1 MKKETKD
8 KCFKQ
13 LASLFMAF
21 SYSLFSLTAISADS
35 IQSSALYSTYS
46 GGDIITMEQAQ
57 PKAEAV
63 VTSKDG
69 KIVFVGDKADADKK
83 FPNSDQFNLAGKTLM
98 PGFIEQH
105 LHPILAALT
114 LSIPVIA
121 PEEWKL
127 PNKVWPAVLG
137 NEHYIRALTNA
148 EAAMKDSVQNEND
161 EILWTWGYNSYFHGE
176 ISRDIL
182 DRISA
187 TRPIAVWHRSA
198 HEFYLNSAMVDRLQI
213 TQQDIDKTGSSVA
226 RQIDLRRGHF
236 YESGSMIYL
245 LPKLFEYLAT
255 AERMVFGLKQMVEL
269 LHMRGITAY
278 NEPGAYIPPDAV
290 GLYTAILGADSTP
303 MYSFFTP
310 ESKLPYYRA
319 GKEGVAAEVEKSTQI
334 FPENGKVRFF
344 EKQVKIL
351 MDGAIISQLMQMKE
365 GYIDGHQGEWI
376 QNPQEVE
383 AITKIFWE
391 KGYQIH
397 VHVNGDLGVEE
408 IIKILKKRQQEFPR
422 EDHRFTLVHFA
433 NSTDDQIRELK
444 KLGAIISVNPYY
456 VTGFGEKFGE
466 FGLGEE
472 RAHAMVRLATIEAEN
487 ISVSLHS
494 DLPMAPADPLFLAWS
509 AATRRTNSGQIL
521 RADLALSR
529 DAALRAI
536 TINAA
541 YSWQMEESLGSIKVG
556 KIANFT
562 ILQQNPYS
570 IELELLKDI
579 PVYGTVFEGTL
590 FPVRQRTQQ

>member
-1 MKKETKD
+1 M
-8 KCFKQ
+8 
-13 LASLFMAF
+13 
-21 SYSLFSLTAISADS
+21 
-35 IQSSALYSTYS
+35 
-46 GGDIITMEQAQ
+46 
-57 PKAEAV
+57 
-63 VTSKDG
+63 
-69 KIVFVGDKADADKK
+69 
-83 FPNSDQFNLAGKTLM
+83 
-98 PGFIEQH
+98 
-105 LHPILAALT
+105 
-114 LSIPVIA
+114 
-121 PEEWKL
+121 
-127 PNKVWPAVLG
+127 
-137 NEHYIRALTNA
+137 
-148 EAAMKDSVQNEND
+148 
-161 EILWTWGYNSYFHGE
+161 
-176 ISRDIL
+176 
-182 DRISA
+182 
-187 TRPIAVWHRSA
+187 
-198 HEFYLNSAMVDRLQI
+198 
-213 TQQDIDKTGSSVA
+213 A

-245 LPKLFEYLAT
+245 LPKLFEHLAT

-334 FPENGKVRFF
+334 FPETGKVRFF
-344 EKQVKIL
+344 DKQVKIL

-466 FGLGEE
+466 LGLGEE

-570 IELELLKDI
+570 VELEMLKDI

-590 FPVRQRTQQ
+590 FPVRQQTQQ